1 MCLLVGP
8 TDPKVKK
15 VEKRTRI
22 LGISGR
28 SGETTTISP
37 LQLRSDRVST
47 PTQVVSTNEHNTY
60 SARLLG

>member
-1 MCLLVGP
+1 MCLFVGP

-37 LQLRSDRVST
+37 LQLRSDKAST
-47 PTQVVSTNEHNTY
+47 PVQAVSTNEY
-60 SARLLG
+60 KIYLARLIE